1 MNLFHHVQGMGSGSL
16 DSLDLDELLAS
27 FFNSDADGSSN

>member
-1 MNLFHHVQGMGSGSL
+1 MNFFHRVQGLGSGSL
-16 DSLDLDELLAS
+16 DSLDLDDLLAS